1 MRKIARA
8 VALVAAVGVFSLA
21 GCVTVASVLTPSAN
35 VPAKG
40 EAGVITGK
48 LTLAKTQYVLTDAS
62 TGVVYRFVGL
72 TKRGEAQL
80 APYAGTTVTV
90 RLTVIS
96 TESAKAVNARFIEIV
111 R

>member
-1 MRKIARA
+1 MRKIVRVFAFT
-8 VALVAAVGVFSLA
+8 AAVGVFVLA

-40 EAGVITGK
+40 DAGVITGR
-48 LTLAKTQYVLTDAS
+48 LALVKNQYVLTDVTS
-62 TGVVYRFVGL
+62 GVAYRFVGL
-72 TKRGEAQL
+72 TKTGAAQL
-80 APYAGTTVTV
+80 SPHVGTTITV

-96 TESAKAVNARFIEIV
+96 TESAKAVNARFVEIV